1 MSEKFFRNS
10 SKAIIM
16 RIYCRNGE
24 NLNSFVVVFSRDK
37 IGLNG
42 FAKLV
47 LNLQIW
53 CNVLPIFRIC
63 LAFFSIVSLTDC
75 ISTFI
80 PSKPSYYQICNKRIP
95 LIGKLLL
102 IFTLLLWGFPHQAE
116 LNTNEKYCPT
126 QIPTFPNL
134 IRVFH
139 ILLNQFS

>member
-10 SKAIIM
+10 SKQLSWESIVEM
-16 RIYCRNGE
+16 VRICI
-24 NLNSFVVVFSRDK
+24 LLLLFSQETKLDWM
-37 IGLNG
+37 
-42 FAKLV
+42 AWLV

-53 CNVLPIFRIC
+53 CNILPIFRIC

-102 IFTLLLWGFPHQAE
+102 IFTLLLWGFPNQAE

-126 QIPTFPNL
+126 QIPTFPNW

>member
-53 CNVLPIFRIC
+53 CNILPIFRIC
-63 LAFFSIVSLTDC
+63 SAFFSIVSLTDC

-80 PSKPSYYQICNKRIP
+80 PSKPSYYQICNKRII
-95 LIGKLLL
+95 LIGDLLL
-102 IFTLLLWGFPHQAE
+102 IFYSSFMKWAFPTKLSSTQMRNIVLLTYQLF
-116 LNTNEKYCPT
+116 
-126 QIPTFPNL
+126 L
-134 IRVFH
+134 I
-139 ILLNQFS
+139 S

>member
-37 IGLNG
+37 TGLNG
-42 FAKLV
+42 FDRLV

-63 LAFFSIVSLTDC
+63 LAFFSIVSPTDC
-75 ISTFI
+75 IST
-80 PSKPSYYQICNKRIP
+80 STYTKQ
-95 LIGKLLL
+95 
-102 IFTLLLWGFPHQAE
+102 T
-116 LNTNEKYCPT
+116 
-126 QIPTFPNL
+126 
-134 IRVFH
+134 
-139 ILLNQFS
+139 ILLSNMQQKDTIDWQTFVNLYFSFMRLSQPSWAEHKWEILSYSHTNFS